1 MDHAI
6 AFPYN
11 RRDVGGEVS
20 SQNLSEIDPE
30 DWESWSVYNIE
41 SDPAYADGG

>member
-6 AFPYN
+6 AFPCN
-11 RRDVGGEVS
+11 RRDVGGEVCS
-20 SQNLSEIDPE
+20 HNLSEFDPE
-30 DWESWSVYNIE
+30 DYESCSVSNIE